1 MQNLLKK
8 TLALVRSMG
17 LSDGYQ
23 ATPLSYVSIY
33 RATSKIIQM
42 PLDSMPY
49 LFVVLDGSM
58 HLYTPSGILD
68 YVAGQYSVS
77 SIDTPSSGSILT
89 FSENHDFCAISVSF
103 SLNEIHEVM
112 MGIDGELAKQILDD
126 SVPMKIME
134 QADKNVIDAICNLL
148 SNLDNTIQREFMG
161 KHIKQEIIFQ
171 ILCGSNGNH
180 FLKSIVQIQQS
191 GEIYELNSWIKE
203 NYKQPFSVE
212 ELAAKWNMSVPTL
225 HQKFKS
231 VVGMGLL
238 QCQKRLR
245 LTEAKRLMLDENKN
259 VTEAALEVGYESV
272 SQFTRE
278 YKKMFGKTPKE
289 DTQWLRGNV
298 KK

>member
-23 ATPLSYVSIY
+23 ATPLSYVSSY
-33 RATSKIIQM
+33 RTTSKIIQM

-171 ILCGSNGNH
+171 ILCGSSGNH
-180 FLKSIVQIQQS
+180 FLQSIVQIQQS

-203 NYKQPFSVE
+203 NYRQSFSVE
-212 ELAAKWNMSVPTL
+212 ELAEKWNMSIPTL

>member
-1 MQNLLKK
+1 MQHSLKK
-8 TLALVRSMG
+8 ILSFVRSME
-17 LSDGYQ
+17 LIDGYNI
-23 ATPLSYVSIY
+23 TPLSYLSVY
-33 RATSKIIQM
+33 RTTSKMLQM
-42 PLDSMPY
+42 PPDNMPY

-77 SIDTPSSGSILT
+77 SIDTPSKGSILA
-89 FSENHDFCAISVSF
+89 FSENQDFCAVSLSF
-103 SLNEIHEVM
+103 NLNEVHEVM
-112 MGIDGELAKQILDD
+112 MEINGDLAKQILDD
-126 SVPMKIME
+126 SIPMEIME
-134 QADKNVIDAICNLL
+134 QADQNVLNSIYNLMSTL
-148 SNLDNTIQREFMG
+148 GNTLQRNFMG
-161 KHIKQEIIFQ
+161 RHIKREIIFQ
-171 ILCGSNGNH
+171 ILCGSSGKH
-180 FLKSIVQIQQS
+180 FLQSMVQIQQS
-191 GEIYELNSWIKE
+191 GEIYELNNWIKE
-203 NYKQPFSVE
+203 NYRQPFSVE
-212 ELAAKWNMSVPTL
+212 ELAEKWNMSIPAL

-259 VTEAALEVGYESV
+259 ATEAALEVGYESI

-289 DTQWLRGNV
+289 DTHWLQERV